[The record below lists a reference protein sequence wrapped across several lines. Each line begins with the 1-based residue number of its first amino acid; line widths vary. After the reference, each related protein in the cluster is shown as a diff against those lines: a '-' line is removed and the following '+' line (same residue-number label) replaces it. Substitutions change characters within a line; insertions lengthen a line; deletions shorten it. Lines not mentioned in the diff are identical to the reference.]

1 MHSKHQTITEGNGE
15 SVPAS
20 VTVKYQRIRTL
31 GAGSAKG
38 KRRDHAFFAIMYAAA
53 ECEFLGN
60 GMVVGPISP
69 NKKARAEAR
78 A

>member
-1 MHSKHQTITEGNGE
+1 MRAKHRTATGGNGE
-15 SVPAS
+15 AAPVSVR
-20 VTVKYQRIRTL
+20 VEYRRNKTL
-31 GAGSAKG
+31 GAGPAKG
-38 KRRDHAFFAIMYAAA
+38 KRRDHAYFAIMYAAA